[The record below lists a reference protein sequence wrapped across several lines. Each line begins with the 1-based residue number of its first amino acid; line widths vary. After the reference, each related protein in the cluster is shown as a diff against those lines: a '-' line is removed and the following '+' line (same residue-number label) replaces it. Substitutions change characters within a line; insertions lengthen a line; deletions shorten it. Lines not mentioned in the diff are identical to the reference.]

1 MKDRSS
7 WEAAVKT
14 TSFEAPRRARP
25 TIIGADALADAARV
39 TPFRIGALG
48 GLAGLDDGLA
58 RRRAP
63 AAAAPTPDA
72 AAQAAA
78 QAAAR
83 AAQVEAA
90 RRAALEDAFRAG
102 FEQGRQQ
109 GEQAFDAWRD
119 AHAEAV
125 AQRFDAIAERYALQ
139 LAGIERAMAEQ
150 VIELAVA
157 LARQTVR
164 ATLAVRPDA
173 IVAVVQE
180 ALGALAEE
188 HAAPVVA
195 LHPDDLEPVREQL
208 GAVIDKRGGQLVADD
223 TLAPGDCRVR
233 TPGGLVDAT
242 VARRWQRALATIG
255 RTEDWIE

>member
-7 WEAAVKT
+7 SEAAVKT

-48 GLAGLDDGLA
+48 GLAGLDDGPA

-63 AAAAPTPDA
+63 AAAPAPDA

-83 AAQVEAA
+83 AAQAEAA

-109 GEQAFDAWRD
+109 GEQAFDAWRG

-150 VIELAVA
+150 VIELAVT

-180 ALGALAEE
+180 ALGALADE